1 MSRTHHHGLISY
13 KPWQKRPAGYSWCS
27 QTPGWWVR
35 LFMNRPKR
43 AAIHRLERKILL
55 GVLDPDSTYWPL
67 GSRKPHSYYW

>member
-1 MSRTHHHGLISY
+1 MSRTHHHGLIHH
-13 KPWQKRPAGYSWCS
+13 KPWQKRPVGYAWMA

-43 AAIHRLERKILL
+43 AAIRRLERKILH
-55 GVLDPDSTYWPL
+55 GKLDPDNTPWPL